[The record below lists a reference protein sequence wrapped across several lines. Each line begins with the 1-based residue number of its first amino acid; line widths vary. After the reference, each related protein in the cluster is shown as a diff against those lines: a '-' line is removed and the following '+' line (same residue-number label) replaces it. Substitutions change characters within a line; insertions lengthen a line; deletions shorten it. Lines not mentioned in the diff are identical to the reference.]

1 MNSRGKLHEWT
12 GACFTIA
19 VLNAPYCTATME
31 PRTSSKLMRV
41 GDSWVRV
48 QMCANETIVS
58 VSLYPRPFRPCDRC
72 GMADL
77 VDWMLIAFGVRRR
90 SLQGSSITCINAGM
104 VLCKRR
110 GCGKLPPLSRGIPT
124 DNCGYPHYQQLLQLH
139 NSHVTSAAITL
150 TEIHQITQ
158 IEVQSIPRLRAS
170 EPSIYEETSCV
181 DQASL
186 TIDSSR
192 NPRTDY
198 GLC

>member
-1 MNSRGKLHEWT
+1 VCQRDYCICIPLSSPFSPLRQVWDGGFGGLDVVLPLEFPGGRFEGPVSR
-12 GACFTIA
+12 A
-19 VLNAPYCTATME
+19 
-31 PRTSSKLMRV
+31 SMRV
-41 GDSWVRV
+41 S
-48 QMCANETIVS
+48 
-58 VSLYPRPFRPCDRC
+58 
-72 GMADL
+72 
-77 VDWMLIAFGVRRR
+77 
-90 SLQGSSITCINAGM
+90 